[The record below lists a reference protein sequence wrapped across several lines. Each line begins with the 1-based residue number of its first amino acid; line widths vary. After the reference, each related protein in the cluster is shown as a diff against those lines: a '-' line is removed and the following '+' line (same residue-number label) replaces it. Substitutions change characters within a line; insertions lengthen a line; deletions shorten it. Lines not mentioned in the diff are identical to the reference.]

1 MVIIVVIHTRN
12 MNNSEENRIQYYI
25 QYLSSWFYH
34 NVLYTETAAVLL
46 KCIVFVILLS
56 LLVYQQ
62 YHYFAAGVV
71 LVSAYLFLRPGG
83 SDADLGIDDW
93 MNTVTNNGASPS
105 AVRRVDKDELTTGV
119 ALVKEGFSI
128 GMPKIIKGDDS
139 GKDYHRSN
147 KFIEEDSRDFTE
159 KYFKSKKCGI
169 GSGIG
174 GITMFG
180 SNELI
185 GGQRTAELSGL
196 YNFAGNWGG
205 ERDINESTPAINQ
218 KRYKYFKDCVF
229 IPVKKSVDSNGAD
242 FRDIKKTMF
251 TNINT
256 KIINI
261 SGVLDRFDTTI
272 LFNTETDPNA
282 DYSKRITLSASNPG
296 NPGNIAYKSLIAGGD
311 NKTKL
316 ANIQPL
322 YNSDSINDKMYAD
335 LLTSINNDRTM
346 TSSQRQRHL
355 EVYAKVYE
363 YRKKMDNILAN
374 MRTQTK
380 DDASL
385 LYTVRVNES
394 VVNEIRSILS
404 YLLIIQRTNDV
415 IQFETR
421 IGAGNN
427 GSIYNLA
434 PIGLPVSYEMGVI
447 QNTEG
452 AYKSKIVG
460 AKNNIFKIPLEDDT
474 YNNNDEKRYVYG
486 ITYYFDTKN
495 SNLDPIVY

>member
-1 MVIIVVIHTRN
+1 
-12 MNNSEENRIQYYI
+12 MNNNQENRIQYYI

-34 NVLYTETAAVLL
+34 NVLYTETAATLL
-46 KCIVFVILLS
+46 KIMVFVILLS

-62 YHYFAAGVV
+62 YYYFAAGVAI
-71 LVSAYLFLRPGG
+71 VSVYLFLRPGG
-83 SDADLGIDDW
+83 GAEGAEEGADGHWPGPRMD
-93 MNTVTNNGASPS
+93 NP
-105 AVRRVDKDELTTGV
+105 VRRVDKDELTIGV
-119 ALVKEGFSI
+119 PLVKEGFGI
-128 GMPKIIKGDDS
+128 AMPKIIKGDDT

-159 KYFKSKKCGI
+159 KYFNSKKCGI

-185 GGQRTAELSGL
+185 GGERTVALAGL
-196 YNFAGNWGG
+196 YDFAGNWGG
-205 ERDINESTPAINQ
+205 ESDITGSTTAINQ

-229 IPVKKSVDSNGAD
+229 IPVKKSVDSSGND

-251 TNINT
+251 ANINS

-261 SGVLDRFDTTI
+261 SGVLGRFDTTL
-272 LFNTETDPNA
+272 LFNTQTDDPNA
-282 DYSKRITLSASNPG
+282 DYSKRISLSSNPSNPG
-296 NPGNIAYKSLIAGGD
+296 NPGNLAYNSVITGGD

-322 YNSDSINDKMYAD
+322 YNSDSINDKLYAE
-335 LLTSINNDRTM
+335 LLTSINNDRVM
-346 TSSQRQRHL
+346 TSSVRQRHL

-363 YRKKMDNILAN
+363 YRKKIDNILAN
-374 MRTQTK
+374 MRAQTK

-394 VVNEIRSILS
+394 VISEIRLILS
-404 YLLIIQRTNDV
+404 YLAIIQRTNDI
-415 IQFETR
+415 IQFETH
-421 IGAGNN
+421 IGTGNN

-434 PIGLPVSYEMGVI
+434 PIGLPATYEMGAI

-452 AYKSKIVG
+452 ANKSKIVG
-460 AKNNIFKIPLEDDT
+460 ANNIFKIPLEDDT

-495 SNLDPIVY
+495 SKLGPIV

>member
-1 MVIIVVIHTRN
+1 
-12 MNNSEENRIQYYI
+12 MNNNNPENRIQYYI

-46 KCIVFVILLS
+46 KIIVFVILLS

-62 YHYFAAGVV
+62 YYYFAAGAAGVT
-71 LVSAYLFLRPGG
+71 LVSVYLFLRPGG
-83 SDADLGIDDW
+83 AAEGP
-93 MNTVTNNGASPS
+93 GAGAEGPWPWPGHSMMDNS
-105 AVRRVDKDELTTGV
+105 VRRVDKDELTIGV
-119 ALVKEGFSI
+119 PLVKEGFSI
-128 GMPKIIKGDDS
+128 AMPKIIKGDDS
-139 GKDYHRSN
+139 GKDYRRSN

-159 KYFKSKKCGI
+159 KYFNSKKCGI

-185 GGQRTAELSGL
+185 SGERTVALSGL

-205 ERDINESTPAINQ
+205 ERDINESTPAINE

-229 IPVKKSVDSNGAD
+229 IPVKKSVDNNGAD
-242 FRDIKKTMF
+242 FRDIKKNMF
-251 TNINT
+251 ANINT

-261 SGVLDRFDTTI
+261 SGVLDRFDTTL
-272 LFNTETDPNA
+272 LFTTETDPNA
-282 DYSKRITLSASNPG
+282 DYSKRISLSSNPG
-296 NPGNIAYKSLIAGGD
+296 NTGNIAYKSLIAGGD

-316 ANIQPL
+316 VNIQPL
-322 YNSDSINDKMYAD
+322 YNSDSINDKTYAD
-335 LLTSINNDRTM
+335 LLTSIHNDRVM
-346 TSSQRQRHL
+346 TSSVRQRHL

-363 YRKKMDNILAN
+363 YRKKIDNILAN
-374 MRTQTK
+374 MRAQTK

-385 LYTVRVNES
+385 LYTVRVSES
-394 VVNEIRSILS
+394 VVNELRLILS
-404 YLLIIQRTNDV
+404 YLLIIQRTNDI
-415 IQFETR
+415 IQFETH
-421 IGAGNN
+421 IGVGNN

-434 PIGLPVSYEMGVI
+434 PIGLPASYEMGAI
-447 QNTEG
+447 RNTEG

-460 AKNNIFKIPLEDDT
+460 ANNIFKIPLEDDT

-495 SNLDPIVY
+495 SSNIAPIVY